1 FRPDEPERVPRDGGD
16 DRHGGRRA
24 WHPHRAGL
32 RLGLRRDHGRGWR
45 VGLAPRAV
53 ALAPPNG
60 KGASATRGAPE
71 TIGTAV
77 TVRTKILTLLHLQ
90 NRRLERIE
98 DVQTVEARERGRQ
111 MQLLEEIKTLL
122 VQQRTDLDDL
132 RARVLD
138 QADRD
143 GLDRKKTHERIMDHE
158 RRLTTLERL
167 RVATNGAR

>member
-1 FRPDEPERVPRDGGD
+1 M
-16 DRHGGRRA
+16 
-24 WHPHRAGL
+24 
-32 RLGLRRDHGRGWR
+32 
-45 VGLAPRAV
+45 
-53 ALAPPNG
+53 
-60 KGASATRGAPE
+60 
-71 TIGTAV
+71 
-77 TVRTKILTLLHLQ
+77 TVRTKILTLLSLQ
-90 NRRLERIE
+90 HRRLERIE
-98 DVQTVEARERGRQ
+98 DMQTVEARERGRQ
-111 MQLLEEIKTLL
+111 MQLLEDIKTLL